1 MSCLSRYGTISSCS
15 FELLRA
21 HVHRGTWLLLLSLY
35 PSASVLF
42 HLRSV
47 SFHSF
52 EVAVREFP
60 KKKGLLSVNCILGIV
75 NQSEQSGQM
84 GTIRPATHHRA
95 DTSSFPHTRP
105 FGIWYHLPTS
115 LQFQHAVLVF
125 TGYICLSFPQS
136 CPFAT
141 RTSNTRG
148 DNYQLGIQLCLNTP
162 GLSEQCPCP
171 SQVYVDRPVSS

>member
-1 MSCLSRYGTISSCS
+1 M
-15 FELLRA
+15 
-21 HVHRGTWLLLLSLY
+21 HRGTWLVLLFLY
-35 PSASVLF
+35 PNASVLF

-60 KKKGLLSVNCILGIV
+60 KKKRLLTVNCILGIV
-75 NQSEQSGQM
+75 NLSEQSGQM
-84 GTIRPATHHRA
+84 GTTRPTTHHRP

-105 FGIWYHLPTS
+105 YGLWYHLPTS
-115 LQFQHAVLVF
+115 LQFQQAVLVTF

-141 RTSNTRG
+141 RTSNIGG
-148 DNYQLGIQLCLNTP
+148 DNY
-162 GLSEQCPCP
+162 
-171 SQVYVDRPVSS
+171 